1 MNDDAYYLRRCKL
14 SLLAAAAIHWI
25 GAAMLLS
32 SHLNDESTWQYS
44 GRSIRRLAAAAL
56 HAIIAS

>member
-14 SLLAAAAIHWI
+14 SLLVAAAVHWI

-32 SHLNDESTWQYS
+32 NHLNDESTWQYS
-44 GRSIRRLAAAAL
+44 RSIRRLAAAAL
-56 HAIIAS
+56 HAIITS